1 LVDLP
6 VRDPDTLVQVST
18 VTPVQGES
26 YLTFPMF
33 RELSAQQKV
42 FGSLLLAGV
51 GLFGLMSYAVA
62 QRQRE
67 IGIRMA
73 LGADRRRV
81 VRDVVRDGLTV
92 TLAGLAVGVVAA
104 LATVRVIKTLLF
116 GVTPQDPLTLAAA
129 GVSLM
134 VIAILACAVPASRAA
149 RVDPIIALRAE

>member
-1 LVDLP
+1 
-6 VRDPDTLVQVST
+6 
-18 VTPVQGES
+18 
-26 YLTFPMF
+26 
-33 RELSAQQKV
+33 
-42 FGSLLLAGV
+42 
-51 GLFGLMSYAVA
+51 
-62 QRQRE
+62 
-67 IGIRMA
+67 MA

>member
-1 LVDLP
+1 M
-6 VRDPDTLVQVST
+6 S
-18 VTPVQGES
+18 S
-26 YLTFPMF
+26 F
-33 RELSAQQKV
+33 
-42 FGSLLLAGV
+42 FGSLVLLLAGV

-62 QRQRE
+62 QRRRE

-104 LATVRVIKTLLF
+104 LATVRVVKTLLF

-129 GVSLM
+129 GASLIA
-134 VIAILACAVPASRAA
+134 IAILACVVPASGRRALI
-149 RVDPIIALRAE
+149 R